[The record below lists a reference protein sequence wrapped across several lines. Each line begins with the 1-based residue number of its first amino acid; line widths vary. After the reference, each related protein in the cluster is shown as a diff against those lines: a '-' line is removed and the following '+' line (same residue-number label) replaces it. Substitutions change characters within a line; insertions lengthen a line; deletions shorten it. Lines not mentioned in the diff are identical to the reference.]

1 MVVIKEDYIVEISS
15 VRSLD
20 GEKDEVSIKT
30 VGNINKVGDKIYIT
44 YNEYSDNNP
53 EVFRTCIVKIEEKE
67 NTVILIKNGAR
78 GQTKLIWQ
86 KGQRHYCPYY
96 IEYGMINVGIFT
108 NDVKCEL
115 DEDGGKLYI
124 KYSIDVDGSS
134 LGITEI
140 TVSAKRKSKKEM

>member
-1 MVVIKEDYIVEISS
+1 M
-15 VRSLD
+15 D
-20 GEKDEVSIKT
+20 GEKENINIKT
-30 VGNINKVGDKIYIT
+30 AGDISRVGDKVYIT
-44 YNEYSDNNP
+44 YKEYYDDNP
-53 EVFRTCIVKIEEKE
+53 EIFRTCIVKFEEKE
-67 NTVILIKNGAR
+67 NIVTFIKNGAK

-108 NDVKCEL
+108 NDVKYEL
-115 DEDGGKLYI
+115 HENGSKLYI

-140 TVSAKRKSKKEM
+140 TVTAKRKLKKEIL

>member
-1 MVVIKEDYIVEISS
+1 MVVIKEDYIVEILS

-20 GEKDEVSIKT
+20 GEKENINIKT
-30 VGNINKVGDKIYIT
+30 AGDISRVGDKIYIT
-44 YNEYSDNNP
+44 YKEYSDDNP
-53 EVFRTCIVKIEEKE
+53 EIFRTCIVKIEEKS
-67 NTVILIKNGAR
+67 NTVTLIKNGAR

-115 DEDGGKLYI
+115 DEERHCCSVCS
-124 KYSIDVDGSS
+124 KYYDVLVAD
-134 LGITEI
+134 IH
-140 TVSAKRKSKKEM
+140 K

>member
-1 MVVIKEDYIVEISS
+1 
-15 VRSLD
+15 
-20 GEKDEVSIKT
+20 
-30 VGNINKVGDKIYIT
+30 
-44 YNEYSDNNP
+44 
-53 EVFRTCIVKIEEKE
+53 
-67 NTVILIKNGAR
+67 
-78 GQTKLIWQ
+78 
-86 KGQRHYCPYY
+86 
-96 IEYGMINVGIFT
+96 MINVGIFT